1 MNENETL
8 TGIERHLEANRPVP
22 SAAFRG
28 ELRRRLLVS
37 SGALKTTPP
46 HLRLLIAT
54 YAGSGAVLLL
64 VAAVGVAG
72 AGPLAS

>member
-1 MNENETL
+1 MQDEDL

-28 ELRRRLLVS
+28 ALRRHLLLG
-37 SGALKTTPP
+37 SGAVETAPR

-54 YAGSGAVLLL
+54 YAGSGLTLLL
-64 VAAVGVAG
+64 VAAAGVSG